1 MSMQTRL
8 GPSALA
14 LTGAFWLAAPAM
26 AVPLVIDPGFDLFA
40 TDAAGTF
47 ATLPGIGPVQLEGLP
62 FDTGAGDRGN
72 VDTILL
78 RRGPALTLNGIG
90 DSGSMP
96 LELVALSL
104 RSVAPVQIS
113 PGVFA
118 DVHVNVNK
126 PIEDIGAPGGNDDG
140 ACDPGESCTAANP
153 ERPLDALPAS
163 AGALTITRTGENG
176 GTFDSFFDVFAEITL
191 TLPGTDTVIGSST
204 FQDTFVQ
211 QSGLWASTPG
221 VGDAHTAQLPAGGF
235 LPGVVAE
242 LALLASHRAGPAI
255 VPEPATLAL
264 FGLGALWLSRRRP
277 G

>member
-1 MSMQTRL
+1 MSTQTGL
-8 GPSALA
+8 GQPALA
-14 LTGAFWLAAPAM
+14 LMGVLWLSAPAM
-26 AVPLVIDPGFDLFA
+26 AAPLVIDPGFDLFA
-40 TDAAGTF
+40 TDASGTF
-47 ATLPGIGPVQLEGLP
+47 AILPGIGQVQFEGLP

-90 DSGSMP
+90 DAGSMP

-104 RSVAPVQIS
+104 RSVAAVQIS

-118 DVHVNVNK
+118 DIYVNVNK
-126 PIEDIGAPGGNDDG
+126 PIEDIGAAGGNDDG
-140 ACDPGESCTAANP
+140 ACDPGETCMAANP

-163 AGALTITRTGENG
+163 TGSLTITRTGESG
-176 GTFDSFFDVFAEITL
+176 GTFSSFFDVFAELTL

-211 QSGLWASTPG
+211 QSALWSSTPG

-235 LPGVVAE
+235 LPGAVDE
-242 LALLASHRAGPAI
+242 QALLASHGADVAVI
-255 VPEPATLAL
+255 PEPATLAL
-264 FGLGALWLSRRRP
+264 FGFGAFWLGRRRAH
-277 G
+277 

>member
-1 MSMQTRL
+1 MSVPARSGWPM
-8 GPSALA
+8 LA
-14 LTGAFWLAAPAM
+14 LGGALSLAAPAI
-26 AVPLVIDPGFDLFA
+26 AAPLTIDPGFDLFA

-47 ATLPGIGPVQLEGLP
+47 ATLPGIGPVQFEGLP

-90 DSGSMP
+90 DAGSMP

-118 DVHVNVNK
+118 DIYVNVNK

-163 AGALTITRTGENG
+163 TGALTITRTGDNG
-176 GTFDSFFDVFAEITL
+176 GSFDSFFDVFAELTL

-211 QSGLWASTPG
+211 QSGLWSSVPG

-235 LPGVVAE
+235 LAGVVDE
-242 LALLASHRAGPAI
+242 LALLASHLARPAV

-264 FGLGALWLSRRRP
+264 FGFGALWLRRRRTH
-277 G
+277 